1 MLITHTWINL
11 LRRLV
16 MRLDLAM
23 GLKVGDKIVNVFM
36 DELVISKIDHSYDP
50 KPPVFIA
57 LDTMLQKHYLWF
69 DDIYYPDLSDICD
82 EEKSFVLWAKDH
94 KQLVGENSRLS
105 KEIYMQ
111 GYANGFNSRVKYS
124 HEEQMQK

>member
-1 MLITHTWINL
+1 
-11 LRRLV
+11 

-36 DELVISKIDHSYDP
+36 DELVISKIDHTYDP

-57 LDTMLQKHYLWF
+57 VDTMLQNHYLWF
-69 DDIYYPDLSDICD
+69 DDMYYPDLSDLCD
-82 EEKSFVLWAKDH
+82 EEKSFVLWAKDN
-94 KQLVGENSRLS
+94 KQFIGENSRLLKS
-105 KEIYMQ
+105 VYMQ
-111 GYANGFNSRVKYS
+111 GFAMGFEHKKQIS